1 MGPDDYI
8 VQAPVELPRLTELS
22 IEADDIIGVAGI
34 TVDGSIM
41 NRNFRRY
48 DAVGTFGSASTGTIS
63 EQTRYLYIS
72 SDNHAFFDDPK
83 LRDLYDKFMEH
94 FNKLLAQYEK
104 SKSTS
109 KEEVETSLIQKVF
122 QGGKIK

>member
-22 IEADDIIGVAGI
+22 IEADNIMGVADI
-34 TVDGSIM
+34 TMDGSIM

-48 DAVGTFGSASTGTIS
+48 DAVGTFEYASTGTIS

-72 SDNHAFFDDPK
+72 SDHHAFFDNPE

-94 FNKLLAQYEK
+94 FNKLLAQHEK
-104 SKSTS
+104 SKSMN
-109 KEEVETSLIQKVF
+109 KEKAETSLIQKVF
-122 QGGKIK
+122 QGGKI